1 MKTILL
7 LLLVTTIAKAQCLT
21 TTTWDGSSWN
31 NGNPTPSKTAII
43 DGFYDTGNDGSIDCC
58 DLIINGGA
66 SLTIQTS
73 DYCNIYS
80 NITVDASGTLLV
92 KSGGSLIPN
101 NISCVSTGIVNV
113 ERRTPSMKRYDY
125 TYWSSPVSTIIGA
138 ALPPAKWE
146 QNYTFAFYT
155 SNYYDVETSYFGTF
169 ISNVPD
175 GQDDNGN
182 AWARTTT
189 ADIMIAGKG
198 YASMIKSL
206 TATGTYPRTELVT
219 FSGLLNVGQ
228 INIPLQLS
236 QNTASD
242 IDDFNELGNP
252 YPAAINSSDFIDDN
266 IVNISGTLYF
276 WTHTNTL
283 TTNYSGLAPLNF
295 STNDYAKRTK
305 LGGIS
310 AVFGGKQPSNVI
322 GSGQGFM
329 VEAETTNDVIF
340 LPSLMSKAYVNSTSV
355 AFFRSMER
363 EERKNNIWLSLTDG
377 GLYSQQLIGYND
389 ETDLYYNKG
398 WDSYVGNVRQAL
410 KFYSIENGLKLD
422 INAKGEFSKRDIV
435 TLGYFSAIAGN
446 MIITADDREGK
457 MRNKTVFLH
466 DKMLGIY
473 HDLSIPYQFSTEIG
487 EFNDRFELTYK
498 YRIITLFPNPSENY
512 ASIKGCNGIPTV
524 YNLSGQEIEVNYEEQ
539 GELTILNIS
548 TLNKGTYLVK
558 VDGQVLRMVKN

>member
-1 MKTILL
+1 MKKILL
-7 LLLVTTIAKAQCLT
+7 LLLVTTLAKAQCLSA
-21 TTTWDGSSWN
+21 TTWDGLSWN

-58 DLIINGGA
+58 DLKINSGA
-66 SLTIQTS
+66 SLTVQTS
-73 DYCNIYS
+73 DYCNVYS
-80 NITVDASGTLLV
+80 NITVDPSGILIV

-101 NISCVSTGIVNV
+101 NISCIATGIVSV

-125 TYWSSPVSTIIGA
+125 TFWSSPVSTSIGN
-138 ALPPAKWE
+138 ALLPAKWE
-146 QNYTFAFYT
+146 PNHTYTFSTYKFF
-155 SNYYDVETSYFGTF
+155 DVEERYQGAL
-169 ISNVPD
+169 ISNNPD
-175 GQDDNGN
+175 GQDDDGDVWDN
-182 AWARTTT
+182 T
-189 ADIMIAGKG
+189 ALTDTMIPGKG
-198 YASMIKSL
+198 YISMLSSI

-219 FSGLLNVGQ
+219 FSGALNVGQ

-252 YPAAINSSDFIDDN
+252 YSGAINSSDFIDNN
-266 IVNISGTLYF
+266 IANISGTLYF

-283 TTNYSGLAPLNF
+283 TTSYPGLALLNY

-310 AVFGGKQPSNVI
+310 AVFGGKQPSNVM
-322 GSGQGFM
+322 GAGQGFM
-329 VEAETTNDVIF
+329 VEAETTNDAIF

-355 AFFRSMER
+355 AFFRNVER

-389 ETDLYYNKG
+389 ETDADYNKG

-422 INAKGEFSKRDIV
+422 INGKGEFNKRDVV
-435 TLGYFSAIAGN
+435 TLGYFSAISGN
-446 MIITADDREGK
+446 MTISADDREGK

-473 HDLSIPYQFSTEIG
+473 QNLTLPYQFNTEIG

-498 YRIITLFPNPSENY
+498 NRTITLFPNPSQNY
-512 ASIKGCNGIPTV
+512 ANIRGCIGIPKV
-524 YNLSGQEIEVNYEEQ
+524 YNLSGQEIVVDYEVQE
-539 GELTILNIS
+539 ELTILNIS
-548 TLNKGTYLVK
+548 NLDNGTYLVK
-558 VDGQVLRMVKN
+558 VDGKVLRMVKN